1 MSQVAFI
8 GLGVMGYPMA
18 GHLVAA
24 GHDVRVFNRTRAVA
38 ERFAT
43 EHGARIGDTPAEAAE
58 GCDAVFLCVGDDASV
73 RDVVL
78 GERGALS
85 GMRAG
90 ALLVDHTTASATLAR
105 DLDEAGRC
113 GGVLVVDAPV
123 SGGEIGAKRGALSI
137 MAGGTTEAFAAAES
151 LWSCYAAK
159 ATHIG
164 PAGCGQQAKM
174 INQIC
179 IAGVL
184 RGLCEGI
191 ALLEA
196 TGLDGDRVFEAI
208 GGGAAQ
214 SWQMNERA
222 KTMLARSFEFGF
234 AVDWMRK
241 DLGLAL
247 DEARRHGV
255 GLPLTESVDA
265 DYAAVQA
272 LGGARYD
279 TSSLLLADDARRQAD
294 TDSG

>member
-1 MSQVAFI
+1 MSDVAFI

-18 GHLVAA
+18 GHLHRA
-24 GHDVRVFNRTRAVA
+24 GHRVRVYNRTAEVA
-38 ERFAT
+38 ERFSA
-43 EHGARIGDTPAEAAE
+43 EYGAVACASPAEAAR
-58 GCDAVFLCVGDDASV
+58 GCSAVFLCVGNDDSV

-78 GERGALS
+78 GDAGAL
-85 GMRAG
+85 GAMEAG
-90 ALLVDHTTASATLAR
+90 ALLVDHTTASAVLAR
-105 DLDEAGRC
+105 ELAATAAERQ
-113 GGVLVVDAPV
+113 VRFVDAPV
-123 SGGEIGAKRGALSI
+123 SGGEIGAQTGALSI
-137 MAGGTTEAFAAAES
+137 MAGGEGEAFAAADAI
-151 LWSCYAAK
+151 WACYAAK

-196 TGLDGDRVFEAI
+196 TGLDGEKVFEAI

-214 SWQMNERA
+214 SWQMNQRA
-222 KTMLARSFEFGF
+222 LTMLERSFEFGF

-247 DEARRHGV
+247 HEARRHGV
-255 GLPLTESVDA
+255 ALPLTASVDA
-265 DYAAVQA
+265 DYATVQS

-279 TSSLLLADDARRQAD
+279 TSSLLLAQDAAGKSDD
-294 TDSG
+294 

>member
-1 MSQVAFI
+1 MSDVAFI

-18 GHLVAA
+18 GHLHAA
-24 GHDVRVFNRTRAVA
+24 GHRVRVYNRTGEVA
-38 ERFAT
+38 ERFEKA
-43 EHGARIGDTPAEAAE
+43 HGATACPSPAEAAR
-58 GCDAVFLCVGDDASV
+58 GCDAVFLCVGNDDSV

-78 GERGALS
+78 GESGALA

-90 ALLVDHTTASATLAR
+90 AVLVDHTTASAVLAR
-105 DLDEAGRC
+105 ELADAAAARD
-113 GGVLVVDAPV
+113 VHFVDAPV
-123 SGGEIGAKRGALSI
+123 SGGEIGAQTGALSI
-137 MAGGTTEAFAAAES
+137 MAGGTDVAFAAADA
-151 LWSCYAAK
+151 LWGCYASK

-196 TGLDGDRVFEAI
+196 TGLDGAKVFEAI

-214 SWQMNERA
+214 SWQMNQRA
-222 KTMLARSFEFGF
+222 LTMLERSFEFGF

-247 DEARRHGV
+247 DEAARHDV
-255 GLPLTESVDA
+255 SLPLTASVDA
-265 DYAAVQA
+265 DYATVQS
-272 LGGARYD
+272 LGGARFD
-279 TSSLLLADDARRQAD
+279 TSSLLLAQDAAGKPD
-294 TDSG
+294 